1 MQEIVAQYDLPN
13 VKGHSL
19 CIGGTLHY
27 LLLGTPFEVVKTMG
41 RWLGKSFTH
50 YLWKHTVI
58 LAPYLHNRPDLIDK
72 LTHLTLPPV
81 H

>member
-1 MQEIVAQYDLPN
+1 M
-13 VKGHSL
+13 
-19 CIGGTLHY
+19 
-27 LLLGTPFEVVKTMG
+27 MG

-50 YLWKHTVI
+50 YLWKHAVI